1 MFRYTIRE
9 LGLLILC
16 CGLALGWW
24 LDRHAFHTQA
34 VEDARYL
41 ARCAAGGMDLDIQHY
56 VQLQEKYGAK
66 PR

>member
-1 MFRYTIRE
+1 MFRFTIRE

-16 CGLALGWW
+16 FGLGLGWW

-34 VEDARYL
+34 VDDARYL
-41 ARCAAGGMDLDIQHY
+41 ARCAAGGKDLNISRL
-56 VQLQEKYGAK
+56 VELQEKYGAK